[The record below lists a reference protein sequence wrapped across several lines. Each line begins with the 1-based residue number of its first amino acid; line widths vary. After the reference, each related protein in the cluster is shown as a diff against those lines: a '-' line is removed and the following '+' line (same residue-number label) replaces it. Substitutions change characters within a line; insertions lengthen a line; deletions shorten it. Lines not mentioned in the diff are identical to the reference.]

1 MVDARQGCV
10 CPWSP
15 SAHRSVA
22 HALPFAQA
30 CHLEGVRKCAAMSRF
45 QSSRLLPAPP
55 PWRRLNRRSP
65 SQQALPI
72 RSPKASR
79 VFRQTGARR
88 IARAGRHPL
97 PRRQRALLR
106 PRPARAARTR
116 VFPPSGNEAL
126 RAPQKVE
133 WVGFARQR
141 PHLPQCAAARERSIR
156 WASRP
161 RLRATQASGATGTRD
176 SNEVCRGEILARLGV
191 SLRGDWPGARLG
203 QLRPNPRRSCHGCS
217 AQFGAKFHP
226 YHL

>member
-1 MVDARQGCV
+1 
-10 CPWSP
+10 
-15 SAHRSVA
+15 
-22 HALPFAQA
+22 
-30 CHLEGVRKCAAMSRF
+30 MSRF
-45 QSSRLLPAPP
+45 QCSRLLPAPP

-65 SQQALPI
+65 SHQALPI

-141 PHLPQCAAARERSIR
+141 PHLPQCAAARENRFAARVGHGCEPRRQAEQRELEIPTRSVAAR
-156 WASRP
+156 SSRAWAFRFAAIGPAHVSANLDR
-161 RLRATQASGATGTRD
+161 
-176 SNEVCRGEILARLGV
+176 ILADLV
-191 SLRGDWPGARLG
+191 TAAPLSL
-203 QLRPNPRRSCHGCS
+203 
-217 AQFGAKFHP
+217 GAKFHR